1 MRYGDERR
9 EEKGEERNEKSRV
22 GEEGIGGRR
31 EGVRREGGVG
41 ERREAAVRGLP

>member
-31 EGVRREGGVG
+31 EGRRMGEGDVNQ
-41 ERREAAVRGLP
+41 AV

>member
-1 MRYGDERR
+1 MRGERLR
-9 EEKGEERNEKSRV
+9 L
-22 GEEGIGGRR
+22 GGRR